1 MGRAFCSLPVC
12 RLAGNESYQTKNPAF
27 QNYLSCSYFT
37 QGPEGKKAI
46 STWSKYGEIAGRLP
60 RKLQKGYALECLFI
74 FQHFNDWNDLM
85 LSKNL
90 LL

>member
-1 MGRAFCSLPVC
+1 MRATKLKTQPFKITFHAAILPKAL
-12 RLAGNESYQTKNPAF
+12 REKKQF
-27 QNYLSCSYFT
+27 QH
-37 QGPEGKKAI
+37 GV
-46 STWSKYGEIAGRLP
+46 KYGEIAGRLP

-74 FQHFNDWNDLM
+74 FQHFDDWNDLM